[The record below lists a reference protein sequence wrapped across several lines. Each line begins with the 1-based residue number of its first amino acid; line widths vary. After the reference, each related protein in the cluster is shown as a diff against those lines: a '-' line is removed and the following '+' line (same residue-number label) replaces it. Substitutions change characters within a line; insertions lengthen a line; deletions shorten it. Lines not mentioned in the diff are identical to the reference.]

1 MKVILGTA
9 QFGLKY
15 GISNTKGCISS
26 GEAQKIIRSS
36 FGLGI
41 NMLDTASS
49 YGNSE
54 LTLGSLGIDNF
65 KTITKISKYNLT
77 YGNSEIWV
85 IKSITNS
92 LARLGISKLY
102 GVLMHHPEDLLS
114 SYGESLYK
122 GLKNAKDIGLV
133 SKIGISTYCPNLS
146 KKIIDKFNIDLI
158 QCPINLLDKRFELS
172 GVLDLCKKSEIEI
185 HARSIFLQGLLL
197 MSVDN
202 LPRKFLKWSGIFSRY
217 HQYLSDNKITPL
229 EACLINITKQ
239 KNVDSF
245 LIGVQSSS
253 ELVEIMSVANKISH
267 EINLP
272 DFSSNDEL
280 LINPSL
286 WSSI

>member
-1 MKVILGTA
+1 LKIILGTA

-15 GISNTKGCISS
+15 GISNTAGCISS
-26 GEAQKIIRSS
+26 YEAQKIIK
-36 FGLGI
+36 FAPGLGV
-41 NMLDTASS
+41 NTLDTAAT
-49 YGNSE
+49 YGDSE
-54 LTLGSLGIDNF
+54 LTLGALGIDNF
-65 KTITKISKYNLT
+65 KTITKLPKYNLMHD
-77 YGNSEIWV
+77 NSEIWV

-122 GLKNAKDIGLV
+122 GLKSAKDIGLV

-146 KKIIDKFNIDLI
+146 KNIIEKFDIDLI
-158 QCPINLLDKRFELS
+158 QCPINLLDNRFDLS
-172 GVLDLCKKSEIEI
+172 GVLDLCKKSKIEI

-197 MSVDN
+197 MSMDN
-202 LPRKFLKWSGIFSRY
+202 LPRKFLKWSAIFSRY
-217 HQYLSDNKITPL
+217 HQYLSDTKITPL
-229 EACLINITKQ
+229 EACLISITKQ
-239 KNVDSF
+239 KNIDGF

-253 ELVEIMSVANKISH
+253 ELAQIVSVIDKISY

-286 WSSI
+286 WASI